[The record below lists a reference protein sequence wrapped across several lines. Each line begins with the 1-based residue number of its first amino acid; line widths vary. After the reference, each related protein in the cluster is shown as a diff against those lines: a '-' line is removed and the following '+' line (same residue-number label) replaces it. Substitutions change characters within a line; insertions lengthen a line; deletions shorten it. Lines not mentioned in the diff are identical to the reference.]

1 MTDLNTLI
9 PANSGWVLNEARG
22 INDTSSAIVGWG
34 QINGQTHAFLTTDP
48 PATPAS
54 PLTHAEDAHQDVN
67 AGALLPY
74 ASTFGITG
82 LTSGGF
88 ISVQNLM
95 NAANSI
101 LALDPRA
108 IAGDPNQAFEAAL
121 AQVFQSA
128 NLNSDFVQQEL
139 LWNLLG
145 SYPRLV

>member
-1 MTDLNTLI
+1 MDLNTL
-9 PANSGWVLNEARG
+9 AGYVHS
-22 INDTSSAIVGWG
+22 
-34 QINGQTHAFLTTDP
+34 TD
-48 PATPAS
+48 
-54 PLTHAEDAHQDVN
+54 LVY
-67 AGALLPY
+67 AGAVLPY
-74 ASTFGITG
+74 AGTYAING

-139 LWNLLG
+139 LWGLLG
-145 SYPRLV
+145 LYPTL